1 LELRDRILEQAIFLF
16 KTYGIRSVTMDDIAQ
31 RLAISKK
38 TLYHHFKN
46 KSNIVKESM
55 LIILKEDKC
64 CIEEITTNS
73 RDEIEEV
80 VKMNANMRQI
90 LREINP
96 AMIYDV
102 QKYYPEAW
110 KLYDDFKNY
119 IHERIVRNLKQGI
132 QQGVFRPE
140 IDPEILTIAR
150 LEQVQLAF
158 DPIIFPPE
166 KFNIL
171 NIQVQLF
178 ENFVRG
184 LLTPKGLK
192 LYKSYSQNYNLD

>member
-1 LELRDRILEQAIFLF
+1 MELRDRILEQAIFLF

-119 IHERIVRNLKQGI
+119 IHERIARNLKQGI
-132 QQGVFRPE
+132 QQGVFRAE

-166 KFNIL
+166 KFNML

-192 LYKSYSQNYNLD
+192 LYKSYSQNYNID